1 VITVR
6 FYAGA
11 REAAGIDSE
20 TRSETSVGELRAGL
34 VRDHP
39 DLEPILGHCA
49 LLVDGTLRA
58 DDHELD
64 EAELADVL
72 PPFAGG

>member
-1 VITVR
+1 MIEVR

-11 REAAGIDSE
+11 REAAGVSSE
-20 TRSETSVGELRAGL
+20 SRTEGTVGELRAGL

-49 LLVDGTLRA
+49 MLVDGTLRP
-58 DDHELD
+58 DDHSLD
-64 EAELADVL
+64 QAELADVL

>member
-1 VITVR
+1 MIQVR
-6 FYAGA
+6 FFAGA
-11 REAAGIDSE
+11 REAAGVASE
-20 TRSETSVGELRAGL
+20 SRSERSVGELREGL

-39 DLEPILGHCA
+39 ALGPILGHCA
-49 LLVDGTLRA
+49 VLVDGSRRP
-58 DDHELD
+58 DDHSLA